1 MRKLGIGII
10 ITLGV
15 LLSLFLWLASGG
27 SAKHAP
33 QELIT
38 TDLPDSYE
46 TVSYTH
52 LTLPTKA

>member
-15 LLSLFLWLASGG
+15 LLTLFLWLASGG

-46 TVSYTH
+46 
-52 LTLPTKA
+52 K